1 MKTSYLTANDIDLLA
16 AAQDGD
22 TLAATVLYRR
32 YLPLIHATARTFFTR
47 DRDELIAVIRFA
59 FWEAVG
65 RYDKSRSVPVAGY
78 LKTQLRYAAWNAC
91 AKRTRTDQRESGGDT
106 DTLPL
111 AAPPREQPDAT
122 YDRNQLY
129 RALHAA
135 LLTLPQR
142 QHRVI
147 YDLFFTQQT
156 RAELARELHCTPQAI
171 SALKRR
177 ALDALRQKL
186 AAYTPNKP

>member
-1 MKTSYLTANDIDLLA
+1 METSYLTANDIDLMT

-22 TLAATVLYRR
+22 AIAATVLYRR

-47 DRDELIAVIRFA
+47 DRDELLAVIRFA
-59 FWEAVG
+59 FW
-65 RYDKSRSVPVAGY
+65 D
-78 LKTQLRYAAWNAC
+78 AAWNAC
-91 AKRTRTDQRESGGDT
+91 AKHARTDQRANGGDT

-111 AAPPREQPDAT
+111 SAPPREQPDVT
-122 YDRNQLY
+122 YDRKELY

-142 QHRVI
+142 QRRVI
-147 YDLFFTQQT
+147 YGVFFRQQT
-156 RAELARELHCTPQAI
+156 RGELARELHCTPQAI

-177 ALDALRQKL
+177 ALDALRRKL
-186 AAYTPNKP
+186 AAYAPDKP

>member
-1 MKTSYLTANDIDLLA
+1 MKTSYLTANDIDLVT

-22 TLAATVLYRR
+22 MLAATELYRR

-47 DRDELIAVIRFA
+47 DRDELLAVIRFA

-65 RYDKSRSVPVAGY
+65 RYDKSRGVPVAGY
-78 LKTQLRYAAWNAC
+78 LKTQLHYAAWNAC
-91 AKRTRTDQRESGGDT
+91 AKRTRTEQRENGGNT

-111 AAPPREQPDAT
+111 SAPPREQPDAT
-122 YDRNQLY
+122 YDRNRLY

-142 QHRVI
+142 QRHVI
-147 YDLFFTQQT
+147 YGLFFRQQT
-156 RAELARELHCTPQAI
+156 RAELARELRCTPQAI

-177 ALDALRQKL
+177 ALDALRRKL
-186 AAYTPNKP
+186 AAYASDKP

>member
-1 MKTSYLTANDIDLLA
+1 MKTSYLTAKDIDLMT
-16 AAQDGD
+16 AAQAGD
-22 TLAATVLYRR
+22 TLAATVLYHR

-47 DRDELIAVIRFA
+47 DRDELLAVIRFA
-59 FWEAVG
+59 FWKAVG
-65 RYDKSRSVPVAGY
+65 RYDKNRGVPVAGY

-91 AKRTRTDQRESGGDT
+91 AKHARTEQRENGGDT

-111 AAPPREQPDAT
+111 SAPPREQPDVT
-122 YDRNQLY
+122 YDRKELY

-142 QHRVI
+142 QRHVI
-147 YDLFFTQQT
+147 YGLFFRQQT
-156 RAELARELHCTPQAI
+156 RGELARELHCTSQAI

-177 ALDALRQKL
+177 ALAVLRRKL
-186 AAYTPNKP
+186 AAYATDKP

>member
-1 MKTSYLTANDIDLLA
+1 MKTSYLTANDIDLLT

-32 YLPLIHATARTFFTR
+32 YLPLMHATARTFFTR
-47 DRDELIAVIRFA
+47 DRDELLAVIRFA
-59 FWEAVG
+59 FWDAVD
-65 RYDKSRSVPVAGY
+65 RYDKNRGVPVAGY

-91 AKRTRTDQRESGGDT
+91 AKRARTDQRESGGDT
-106 DTLPL
+106 DALPL
-111 AAPPREQPDAT
+111 AAPSREQPDAM
-122 YDRNQLY
+122 YDRKQIY

-142 QHRVI
+142 QRRVI
-147 YDLFFTQQT
+147 YALFFTQQT
-156 RAELARELHCTPQAI
+156 RGELARELHCTPQAI

-177 ALDALRQKL
+177 ALDALRRQL
-186 AAYTPNKP
+186 AAYAPDKQ

>member
-1 MKTSYLTANDIDLLA
+1 MKISYLTANDINLVT

-22 TLAATVLYRR
+22 TLAATELYRR

-47 DRDELIAVIRFA
+47 DRDELLAVIRFA

-65 RYDKSRSVPVAGY
+65 RYDKSRGVPVAGY

-91 AKRTRTDQRESGGDT
+91 AKQTRTDQRESGGDT

-111 AAPPREQPDAT
+111 SAPSREQPDAT
-122 YDRNQLY
+122 FDRKQIY
-129 RALHAA
+129 RALRAA
-135 LLTLPQR
+135 LLTLPPHQR
-142 QHRVI
+142 CVI
-147 YDLFFTQQT
+147 DGLFFRQQT
-156 RAELARELHCTPQAI
+156 RGELARELHCTPQAI

-186 AAYTPNKP
+186 AAYTPDKP

>member
-1 MKTSYLTANDIDLLA
+1 MKTSYLTAKDIDLMT
-16 AAQDGD
+16 AAQAGD
-22 TLAATVLYRR
+22 TLAATVLYHR

-47 DRDELIAVIRFA
+47 DRDELLAVIRFA
-59 FWEAVG
+59 FWKAVG

-91 AKRTRTDQRESGGDT
+91 AKRARTEQRESGGDT

-111 AAPPREQPDAT
+111 SAPPREQPDVT
-122 YDRNQLY
+122 YDRKELY

-142 QHRVI
+142 QRHVI
-147 YDLFFTQQT
+147 YGLFFRQQT
-156 RAELARELHCTPQAI
+156 RGELARELHCTSQAI

-186 AAYTPNKP
+186 AAYAPDKP

>member
-1 MKTSYLTANDIDLLA
+1 METSYLTANDIDLVT

-32 YLPLIHATARTFFTR
+32 YLPLMHATARTFFTR
-47 DRDELIAVIRFA
+47 DRDELLAVIRFA

-65 RYDKSRSVPVAGY
+65 HYDKNRGVPVAGY
-78 LKTQLRYAAWNAC
+78 LKTQLSYAAWNAC

-111 AAPPREQPDAT
+111 SAPPREQPDVT
-122 YDRNQLY
+122 YDRKELY

-135 LLTLPQR
+135 LRTLPQR
-142 QHRVI
+142 QRHVI
-147 YDLFFTQQT
+147 YGLFFRQQT

-171 SALKRR
+171 SAIKRR
-177 ALDALRQKL
+177 ALDALRRKL
-186 AAYTPNKP
+186 AAYAPDKP

>member
-1 MKTSYLTANDIDLLA
+1 METSYLTANDIDLMT

-22 TLAATVLYRR
+22 AIAATVLYRR

-47 DRDELIAVIRFA
+47 DRDELLAVIRFA

-65 RYDKSRSVPVAGY
+65 RYDKSRGVPVAGY
-78 LKTQLRYAAWNAC
+78 LKAQLRYAAWNAC
-91 AKRTRTDQRESGGDT
+91 AKHAHTEQRENGGDT

-111 AAPPREQPDAT
+111 SAPPREQPDAT
-122 YDRNQLY
+122 YDRNQLS

-142 QHRVI
+142 QRRVI
-147 YDLFFTQQT
+147 YGLFFRQQT
-156 RAELARELHCTPQAI
+156 RGELARELHCTPQAI

-177 ALDALRQKL
+177 ALDALRRKL
-186 AAYTPNKP
+186 AAYAPDKP

>member
-1 MKTSYLTANDIDLLA
+1 MKTSYLTAKDIDLVT
-16 AAQDGD
+16 AAQAGD
-22 TLAATVLYRR
+22 TLAATVLYHR

-47 DRDELIAVIRFA
+47 DRDELLAVIRFA
-59 FWEAVG
+59 FWKAVG
-65 RYDKSRSVPVAGY
+65 RYDKNRGVPVAGY

-91 AKRTRTDQRESGGDT
+91 AKHARTDQRENGGDT

-111 AAPPREQPDAT
+111 SAPPREQPDVT
-122 YDRNQLY
+122 YDRKELY

-142 QHRVI
+142 QRHVI
-147 YDLFFTQQT
+147 YGLFFRQQT
-156 RAELARELHCTPQAI
+156 RGELARELHCTSQAI

-177 ALDALRQKL
+177 ALAVLRRKL
-186 AAYTPNKP
+186 AAYATDKP

>member
-1 MKTSYLTANDIDLLA
+1 MKTSYLTANDIDLMT

-32 YLPLIHATARTFFTR
+32 YLPLMHATARTFFTR
-47 DRDELIAVIRFA
+47 DRDELLAVIRFT

-65 RYDKSRSVPVAGY
+65 RYDKNRGVPVAGY
-78 LKTQLRYAAWNAC
+78 LKAQLRYAAWNAC
-91 AKRTRTDQRESGGDT
+91 AKHTRTDQQESGGDT

-111 AAPPREQPDAT
+111 SAPPREQPAAM
-122 YDRNQLY
+122 YDRKQIY

-142 QHRVI
+142 QRRVI
-147 YDLFFTQQT
+147 YGLFFTQQT
-156 RAELARELHCTPQAI
+156 RGELARELHCTPQAI

-177 ALDALRQKL
+177 ALDALRRQL
-186 AAYTPNKP
+186 AVSAPDKP

>member
-1 MKTSYLTANDIDLLA
+1 MKTSYLTAKDIDLMT
-16 AAQDGD
+16 AAQAGD
-22 TLAATVLYRR
+22 TLAATVLYHR

-47 DRDELIAVIRFA
+47 DRDELLAVIRFA
-59 FWEAVG
+59 FWKAVG
-65 RYDKSRSVPVAGY
+65 RYDKNRGVPVAGY

-91 AKRTRTDQRESGGDT
+91 AKHARTDQRENGGDT

-111 AAPPREQPDAT
+111 SAPPREQPDVT
-122 YDRNQLY
+122 YDRKELY

-142 QHRVI
+142 QRHVI
-147 YDLFFTQQT
+147 YGLFFRQQT
-156 RAELARELHCTPQAI
+156 RGELARELHCTSQAI

-177 ALDALRQKL
+177 ALAVLRRKL
-186 AAYTPNKP
+186 AAYATDKP